1 LPVSAQNL
9 THRLQ
14 CSFMQK
20 ITCLSAHEDIA
31 AMTTRLFLL
40 SLALGCS
47 PIAFPV
53 AAAATAAQTEAPE
66 SAPTNADEQLRA
78 LYEADWAWS
87 MEEYAQVHDADGQ
100 LTRDDHLPAVDAE
113 TQSRRLAHWED
124 MLSQLDAVPADAL
137 SERERI
143 NASVFRTNLEIAA
156 SDARYREYEAP
167 LNSDT
172 AFWTGLNPRPGS
184 LTTADDY
191 RRYLGRLNDIPRYFS
206 ENIANMRAGLERGF
220 TVPQVTLAG
229 RDQAI
234 VPYAEADP
242 DANPFYAVFTNIP
255 ASIPAAQQDAL
266 REEARAIITDAVAPA
281 FADLLRFYR
290 EDYYPGA
297 RTETGAITLPDGP
310 AYYAAQIREF
320 TTLDLTAEEI
330 HQIGLDEVARIRAEM
345 DATIAESGFEGTFE
359 EFLVFLRTD
368 PQFYA
373 QTPEELMMF
382 SAYVAVRANAT
393 IGDVIGVLPRRRF
406 TILPVPDEIAPF
418 YTSGRGGLESC
429 LMNTYDL
436 PSRPLYNAPALTLHE
451 CAPGHSMQAA
461 LAEEQ
466 EAGPEFRRYTYFSG
480 YGEGWGLYTEYLG
493 IEMGI
498 YRTPYENF
506 GRLSYEMW
514 RAARLVIDTGLHQ
527 YGWSRQQAIDYLATN
542 TALSEHEVV
551 TEIDRYIS
559 WPGQALAYK
568 LGELTIRRLR
578 GEAEEMLGESFDR
591 RTFHDA
597 VLALGSVP
605 LSTLEEEMRRWMT
618 RQGETQ

>member
-1 LPVSAQNL
+1 MKLRPAL
-9 THRLQ
+9 
-14 CSFMQK
+14 
-20 ITCLSAHEDIA
+20 
-31 AMTTRLFLL
+31 
-40 SLALGCS
+40 LALACAGL
-47 PIAFPV
+47 AMPV
-53 AAAATAAQTEAPE
+53 LAAPAAAQTEAPS
-66 SAPTNADEQLRA
+66 SADAQLRA
-78 LYEADWAWS
+78 LYGADWAWS
-87 MEEYAQVHDADGQ
+87 MEEYAQIHDADGE
-100 LTRDDHLPAVDAE
+100 LTSGDHLPAVDPD
-113 TQSRRLAHWED
+113 TQLRRLAHWED
-124 MLSQLDAVPADAL
+124 MLRQLDAVSPDTL
-137 SERERI
+137 SEGERI
-143 NASVFRTNLEIAA
+143 NASVFRTNLEIAIA
-156 SDARYREYEAP
+156 DARYREWEAP
-167 LNSDT
+167 FNSDT

-184 LTTADDY
+184 LTTADEY
-191 RRYLGRLNDIPRYFS
+191 RRFLGRLRDIPRYFA
-206 ENIANMRAGLERGF
+206 ENIANMRAGLARGF
-220 TVPQVTLAG
+220 TVPQVTLVG

-234 VPYAEADP
+234 VPYAEANAE
-242 DANPFYAVFTNIP
+242 ANPFYASFAEMP
-255 ASIPAAQQDAL
+255 ASIPAAEQEAF
-266 REEARAIITDAVAPA
+266 RAEARAVIRDAVAPA
-281 FADLLRFYR
+281 FAELLRFYR
-290 EDYYPGA
+290 DDYYPRA
-297 RTETGAITLPDGP
+297 RIETGASTLPDGP
-310 AYYAAQIREF
+310 AYYAAQIREY

-330 HQIGLDEVARIRAEM
+330 HQIGLGEVTRIRAEM
-345 DATIAESGFEGTFE
+345 EATIAESGFDGSFG

-393 IGDVIGVLPRRRF
+393 IGDVIGLLPRRRY

-451 CAPGHSMQAA
+451 CAPGHSFQAA
-461 LAEEQ
+461 LAEER
-466 EAGPEFRRYTYFSG
+466 EAEPEFRRYTYFSG

-514 RAARLVIDTGLHQ
+514 RAARLVIDTGLHH
-527 YGWSRQQAIDYLATN
+527 YGWSRQQAIDYLAAN
-542 TALSEHEVV
+542 TALSDLEVE

-578 GEAEEMLGESFDR
+578 GEAETALGEDFDR

-605 LSTLEEEMRRWMT
+605 LSTLEEEMRRWIR
-618 RQGETQ
+618 RQGEAE